1 MSPASSNCLSRTSLE
16 SMTIKLL
23 ALDADDT
30 LWHNEPIYQNTQK
43 RFRDLLFEYHDP
55 AWVEARLNE
64 TEIRNLTHFGY
75 GVKGFV
81 LSMIETAI
89 ELSEGRVSA
98 HEIQNIIDMGREM
111 LVEPIELLPGVGDA
125 VKRLGESH
133 SLMLITK
140 GDLLDQESKLAR
152 SGLGEHFHAIEIVSE
167 KDPATYTD
175 ILARREVSPAEF
187 MMVGNS
193 IRSDILPVIEIGGQA
208 VHIPYATTWVHERVD
223 PETLNE
229 VPFHRL
235 ERLEHLPDWLAMR
248 R

>member
-1 MSPASSNCLSRTSLE
+1 MSPASLNCLSRTSLE

-81 LSMIETAI
+81 LPMIETAI

-98 HEIQNIIDMGREM
+98 HEIQSIIDMGREM

-223 PETLNE
+223 PELLNE

-235 ERLEHLPDWLAMR
+235 ERLEHLPDWLAVR